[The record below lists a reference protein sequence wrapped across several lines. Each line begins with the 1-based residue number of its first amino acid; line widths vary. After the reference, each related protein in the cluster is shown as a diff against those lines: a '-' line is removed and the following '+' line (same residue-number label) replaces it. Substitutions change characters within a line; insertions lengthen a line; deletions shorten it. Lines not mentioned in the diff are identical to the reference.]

1 MALKKQNCQNTT
13 LVSLLVL
20 MLVASM
26 ASAQKAPPGIEEIS
40 HKFNLDN
47 AVEKLQKDVADE
59 DDYGIAQY

>member
-26 ASAQKAPPGIEEIS
+26 ASAQKAPPGIDEIS

-47 AVEKLQKDVADE
+47 AVEKL
-59 DDYGIAQY
+59 